1 MRTRSASLSCSSSGL
16 QLGTAGL
23 GGDLLGR
30 LRSVAACSSCG
41 AAPPLPSVSVD
52 RLDFLC
58 RFLCTGGI
66 RSWQPPPPSQGWSEN
81 LFHTPLL
88 SFSQPSPTCGGIS
101 RDKPFA
107 LLLLPLVT
115 RPSPELAR
123 SKYAR
128 SVRGVV
134 DGEPGVLVVL
144 TGLDRP
150 WGYQRL
156 KWALRQHRLCSFALY
171 AHVVPVE
178 KVLFFG
184 QQLISLTKFSCRQ

>member
-1 MRTRSASLSCSSSGL
+1 MFVVRSGASPAVGVWKPIGLSMSLPLYWWGQEL
-16 QLGTAGL
+16 
-23 GGDLLGR
+23 
-30 LRSVAACSSCG
+30 AAS
-41 AAPPLPSVSVD
+41 
-52 RLDFLC
+52 
-58 RFLCTGGI
+58 
-66 RSWQPPPPSQGWSEN
+66 PPSQGWSGN

-128 SVRGVV
+128 SVKGVV

-144 TGLDRP
+144 AGLDRP
-150 WGYQRL
+150 CGYQRL
-156 KWALRQHRLCSFALY
+156 KWALRQHRPCSFAFY

-178 KVLFFG
+178 KVLFSG